1 VVSIIQ
7 IDKYYIISPI
17 YLIKYG
23 IVYMMGDS
31 VSDGLTY
38 ILAGHQICYPSGI
51 MNEYLTQRAN
61 KLQNKKIY
69 LGFNHPN

>member
-1 VVSIIQ
+1 MVSIIQ
-7 IDKYYIISPI
+7 LDKYYIICPI

-38 ILAGHQICYPSGI
+38 IIASHQICYACGI
-51 MNEYLTQRAN
+51 MNEYLTHMAN
-61 KLQNKKIY
+61 KLQNKQVYHVFI
-69 LGFNHPN
+69 